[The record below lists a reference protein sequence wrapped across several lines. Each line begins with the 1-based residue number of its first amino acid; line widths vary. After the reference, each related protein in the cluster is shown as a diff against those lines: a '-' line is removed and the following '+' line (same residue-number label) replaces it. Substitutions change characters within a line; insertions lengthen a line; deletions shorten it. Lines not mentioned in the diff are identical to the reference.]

1 MGICFSG
8 HSGSK
13 LIEDTDG
20 GADEYHARFSE
31 DRVLGEG
38 EFGVVTLVHDMR
50 GGGERALNTIGA
62 TNESSMACKT
72 LRKGVVFK
80 DNTLYAPV
88 KGEVLQREVNILRKL
103 NGENY
108 CLKMVAVYE
117 TSRLIYLV
125 TEFCA
130 GGETFQYI
138 SRQEEDLRTDDV
150 SRIAFQL
157 LSAVNHCEKHHV
169 IHRDIKPENIMMV
182 TPAPGSDLRLI
193 DFGSGTDQV
202 VEDVHTTF
210 AGSAFY
216 ISPELFQR
224 TYNEKTDVWSAGVCL
239 YVIVAGYPAN
249 MLQRAFNMLQTND
262 RDLKKLPNMPDDMPD
277 SYYDLLNELLVYRY
291 KKRKYAGELLNQ
303 DFVQFHKNAFS
314 VENILAEAA
323 NPGLVD
329 GSKKSR
335 TQSIA
340 IRGSVGRHSL
350 FLDYQKF
357 ERSLTTLLATLMTKK
372 ELEEFV
378 STAQESLKTEK
389 NEEEESVVPPVTE
402 HVEKKSLEI
411 IKVSKMKEILRG
423 KENNKQILEMIDK
436 LPGVK
441 MYDSFAY
448 DTALLHYFV
457 SADKGRRTQ
466 SGSNTARSMRLSGGS
481 LRGSFRSASM
491 RGSFRSKG
499 RFSLKRSGSFSGRAG
514 AKGPFATDNGSAG
527 SNSRNGGKRSSVPAP
542 VALRRAGSR

>member
-8 HSGSK
+8 RGGSK
-13 LIEDTDG
+13 LVEDSDG
-20 GADEYHARFSE
+20 GEDEYHARFLE

-38 EFGVVTLVHDMR
+38 EFGVVTLVHDMKT
-50 GGGERALNTIGA
+50 GGERAVENLGA
-62 TNESSMACKT
+62 TNEDSMACKT
-72 LRKGVVFK
+72 LRKGIVFK
-80 DNTLYAPV
+80 DNTLHAPV
-88 KGEVLQREVNILRKL
+88 KPEVLQREVNILRAL
-103 NGENY
+103 NGERY
-108 CLKMVAVYE
+108 CLKMIAVFE
-117 TSRLIYLV
+117 TPRVIYLV

-157 LSAVNHCEKHHV
+157 LSAVDHCAKHHI
-169 IHRDIKPENIMMV
+169 IHRDIKPENIMML

-193 DFGSGTDQV
+193 DFGSGTDV
-202 VEDVHTTF
+202 EVEDVHTTF

-216 ISPELFQR
+216 ISPELYQR

-249 MLQRAFNMLQTND
+249 KLQRAFNMLQMND

-277 SYYDLLNELLVYRY
+277 SYYDLLNELLVYKY

-303 DFVQFHKNAFS
+303 EFVQFHKDAFS

-323 NPGLVD
+323 NPGLD
-329 GSKKSR
+329 ASANKSR

-357 ERSLTTLLATLMTKK
+357 ERSLTTLLATLLTKK

-378 STAQESLKTEK
+378 KTVQETLKQEIEQE
-389 NEEEESVVPPVTE
+389 NELVIPPLAE
-402 HVEKKSLEI
+402 QVEKKSLEI
-411 IKVSKMKEILRG
+411 IKVSKMKEILI
-423 KENNKQILEMIDK
+423 ENGNNQQM
-436 LPGVK
+436 
-441 MYDSFAY
+441 
-448 DTALLHYFV
+448 
-457 SADKGRRTQ
+457 
-466 SGSNTARSMRLSGGS
+466 
-481 LRGSFRSASM
+481 
-491 RGSFRSKG
+491 
-499 RFSLKRSGSFSGRAG
+499 
-514 AKGPFATDNGSAG
+514 
-527 SNSRNGGKRSSVPAP
+527 
-542 VALRRAGSR
+542 